1 MSNDP
6 NYRPPIN
13 QHIDPASTGGDN
25 TPPAQDPAWE
35 EMLETTQQATSDPQM
50 AEVLRNFVRSFP
62 DNFEL
67 NLEAIVQMVRL
78 ILRRKFGNRKLP
90 PDCAT
95 WIAEV
100 LYYDPTSHQRVKTLW
115 NLARD

>member
-6 NYRPPIN
+6 NYRPHAPQNSGESPEDIN
-13 QHIDPASTGGDN
+13 HI
-25 TPPAQDPAWE
+25 PPAQDPAWE
-35 EMLETTQQATSDPQM
+35 DILEKTQQATADPQM
-50 AEVLRNFVRSFP
+50 ADVFRNFVRSFP
-62 DNFEL
+62 DNTEL
-67 NLEAIVQMVRL
+67 NLEAVVQLVRL

-90 PDCAT
+90 PECAT